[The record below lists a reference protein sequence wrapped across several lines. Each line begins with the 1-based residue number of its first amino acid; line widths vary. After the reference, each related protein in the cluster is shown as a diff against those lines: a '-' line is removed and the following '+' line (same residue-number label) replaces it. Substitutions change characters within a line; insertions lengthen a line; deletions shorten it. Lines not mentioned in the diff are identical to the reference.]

1 MLPGF
6 IEGLFS
12 PSHLLILLMMA
23 VPFAVPIAVVVMFVV
38 GMRRLA
44 ELKEEIQ
51 RLHEE
56 IARLRRD

>member
-1 MLPGF
+1 MPGF